1 MQVRTATPEDA
12 MGIAIVHVDTWRTT
26 YEGIIPSEFLQ
37 ALSYEKR
44 KLLWDQNIADK
55 SNKIFVVENSEAKII
70 GFAVVAKR
78 EENKV
83 VGATDL
89 TSLYLLKEYQG
100 SGIGKLLM
108 QHVFKHCSAIQA
120 TKVFVE
126 VLADNNTRHFYEYY
140 GAQFVEMKQLNIGG
154 NIINEAIYVWED
166 VAQTLSKLSN

>member
-1 MQVRTATPEDA
+1 MQVRTAMPEDA
-12 MGIAIVHVDTWRTT
+12 MDIAIVSVDTWRTA

-44 KLLWDQNIADK
+44 KLVWDQNIADK
-55 SNKIFVVENSEAKII
+55 SNTIFVVENSDAKII

-89 TSLYLLKEYQG
+89 TALYLLEEYQG

-108 QHVFKHCSAIQA
+108 KQVFKHCVAIQA

-126 VLADNNTRHFYEYY
+126 VLADNKTLHFYEYY

-166 VAQTLSKLSN
+166 VSETLSKLSN